1 VTKQDRRQLEEL
13 VRRFT
18 DAFNRD
24 DLDEVMSFFTEEAL
38 YAEFNGKR
46 NHGRDEIR
54 RAFEPQF
61 QGAFG
66 RIRFHEQD
74 IFVDEHT
81 GKALIRWQC
90 TIEVDGR
97 PQAWDGLDILH
108 FQGTLVQE
116 KHTYAK
122 ADVPKLEA
130 VQKKMP

>member
-1 VTKQDRRQLEEL
+1 MGKPDRAQLEDL

-24 DLDEVMSFFTEEAL
+24 DLDEVMSFFTEGAL
-38 YAEFNGKR
+38 YAEFNGQR
-46 NHGRDEIR
+46 NHGKEAIR
-54 RAFEPQF
+54 KAFEPQF

-66 RIRFHEQD
+66 EIRFHEQD
-74 IFVDEHT
+74 IFADET
-81 GKALIRWQC
+81 EGKALISWKC
-90 TIEVDGR
+90 TIEVDGK

-108 FQGTLVQE
+108 FEDALIKE

-130 VQKKMP
+130 V

>member
-1 VTKQDRRQLEEL
+1 MKPDRKQLEEL
-13 VRRFT
+13 LRRFT

-24 DLDEVMSFFTEEAL
+24 ELDEVMSYFTEDAL

-46 NHGRDEIR
+46 NHGKDEIR
-54 RAFEPQF
+54 KAFEPQF

-74 IFVDEHT
+74 IFVDEQS

-90 TIEVDGR
+90 TIEVDGK

-108 FQGTLVQE
+108 FKGVLVQE

-122 ADVPKLEA
+122 ADVPKLE
-130 VQKKMP
+130 VV